1 MHFNPLYFE
10 ASREHAYGDTS
21 ANLANVTLL
30 SEKLILFYILILNVA
45 K

>member
-10 ASREHAYGDTS
+10 ASMGHAYGDTS

-30 SEKLILFYILILNVA
+30 SENLILLSIIILVVA